1 MYKDYL
7 QHFNP
12 NHDPNTGQ
20 FAPKYG
26 GGSSYYR
33 ENLNKA
39 SKGVGVLKTTTE
51 ETLKAVKGL
60 TDLKSKKLNV
70 DISTLSDRDLREIVS
85 RKTLEKKYTELMLA
99 DKKSASDRLEKAIQ
113 ITGAVSAASLTTIGL
128 LKIVDDWRN
137 RRI

>member
-1 MYKDYL
+1 MYKNYL

-20 FAPKYG
+20 FAPKHG
-26 GGSSYYR
+26 GGYSYR

-51 ETLKAVKGL
+51 ETLKTVKGL
-60 TDLKSKKLNV
+60 ADLKSKKLNQ
-70 DISTLSDRDLREIVS
+70 DLSTISDRDLREIVN

-99 DKKSASDRLEKAIQ
+99 DKKTASDRLEKAIQ
-113 ITGAVSAASLTTIGL
+113 ITGAVSAAGLTTISL
-128 LKIVDDWRN
+128 LKTVDDWRN
-137 RRI
+137 GRI